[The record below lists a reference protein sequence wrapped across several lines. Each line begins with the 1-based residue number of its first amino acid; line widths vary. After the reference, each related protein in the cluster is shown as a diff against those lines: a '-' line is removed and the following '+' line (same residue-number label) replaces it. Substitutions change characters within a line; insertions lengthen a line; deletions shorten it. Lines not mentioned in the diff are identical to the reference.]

1 MALISGKTIITSIS
15 LFHLTMAYFMLFNP
29 RTVDDQI
36 LVYILGRSMGL
47 PPARGLDAPSP
58 ALAFL
63 GVVLAMLGLSD
74 LVSLGMPEE
83 LGALYYWGTQG
94 FRPPRRS
101 TGRTSKKMTNESHFF
116 TVAPIRFMFSMC
128 LVFYSYV
135 FGPSGPFGTFL
146 PGSSRRPAILGG
158 SGSATDG
165 LKNRVIFTFMFI
177 EMVAWFWLWVT
188 LREERGGVV
197 ERLRKQQQRSA
208 R

>member
-1 MALISGKTIITSIS
+1 M
-15 LFHLTMAYFMLFNP
+15 LT
-29 RTVDDQI
+29 RC
-36 LVYILGRSMGL
+36 LVPQ

-94 FRPPRRS
+94 FRSPRRATS
-101 TGRTSKKMTNESHFF
+101 RTPKKVTNESCFS
-116 TVAPIRFMFSMC
+116 TIAPIRFMFSMC

-135 FGPSGPFGTFL
+135 FGPSGPFAAAHTL
-146 PGSSRRPAILGG
+146 PGSSRRPAIIGNKP
-158 SGSATDG
+158 SATDG
-165 LKNRVIFTFMFI
+165 LKNRVIFTFLFI

-197 ERLRKQQQRSA
+197 ERMRKQQQRSA

>member
-1 MALISGKTIITSIS
+1 
-15 LFHLTMAYFMLFNP
+15 
-29 RTVDDQI
+29 
-36 LVYILGRSMGL
+36 
-47 PPARGLDAPSP
+47 
-58 ALAFL
+58 
-63 GVVLAMLGLSD
+63 MLGLSD

-101 TGRTSKKMTNESHFF
+101 TSRTSKKMTNESHFF

-165 LKNRVIFTFMFI
+165 LKNRVIFTFMSI

-197 ERLRKQQQRSA
+197 ERLRKQQQRNA